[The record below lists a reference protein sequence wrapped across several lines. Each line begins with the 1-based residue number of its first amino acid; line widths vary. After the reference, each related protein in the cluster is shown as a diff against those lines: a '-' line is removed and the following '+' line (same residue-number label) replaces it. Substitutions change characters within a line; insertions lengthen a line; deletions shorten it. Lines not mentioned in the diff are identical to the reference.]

1 MASSRTIEEECETVG
16 DDRISALPDDILQQI
31 LERLDLPMA
40 IRTSTLSRRWLQLP
54 RLLSHLIIDITHFM
68 PAPPRHTMSFNV
80 DQIMAAYTAA
90 VNNLLLSSPSSSNSN
105 NSNTRII
112 KRMQLSFF
120 LSEDPSCLCSI
131 GDAVG
136 AIVDAGKIALL
147 KFSLWSDVGKL
158 TLEHCQLL
166 RQRFMSFSQS
176 CPVAFRWLTNLAL
189 RNLAFQESDVSHILN
204 TCHNL
209 KFLALCSCVSDFVVL
224 KIDAPHSKLLTLEIV
239 TCEFDR
245 VDLIHLPNLR
255 RVVYWDWCLP
265 NPPIRFGNV
274 PCLHNMSL
282 SCSATNDQTPFRLT
296 ELISSATNLTILY
309 RDFQDQM
316 IWIELQG
323 PKLLYPVFSNVRD
336 VYLCNIFYECDLN
349 WTVFVLEAAPR
360 LSNFYLKVPRYQPGT
375 KSQPFIQ
382 LDRTVEIIRYLQLCQ
397 HPCERNRCEDS
408 AEKVNLLWDQM
419 SSDFKHPHLNLLEIT
434 GFAMDDKM
442 INYTRL
448 IMERAVNL
456 KRIRLL
462 DQVPC
467 DKCNVM
473 NGMGSTSSNKWRFP
487 VDQGEKSLI
496 KQKLIDGFSSSAEIT
511 IG

>member
-1 MASSRTIEEECETVG
+1 MASSRAIEEEEGETVG
-16 DDRISALPDDILQQI
+16 DDRINALPDDILLQI

-68 PAPPRHTMSFNV
+68 PAPPRRTVNFSV

-105 NSNTRII
+105 NSNSNTRII

-120 LSEDPSCLCSI
+120 LSEDPSYLCSV

-136 AIVDAGKIALL
+136 AIVDAGKTDLL
-147 KFSLWSDVGKL
+147 EFSL
-158 TLEHCQLL
+158 
-166 RQRFMSFSQS
+166 
-176 CPVAFRWLTNLAL
+176 WLTNLAL

-239 TCEFDR
+239 TCGFDR

-255 RVVYWDWCLP
+255 RVVCWDWGLP

-309 RDFQDQM
+309 LDFQDQM
-316 IWIELQG
+316 IWIEPQG

-349 WTVFVLEAAPR
+349 WTVFVPEAAPR
-360 LSNFYLKVPRYQPGT
+360 LSNFYLKAYYSIIKSKIMVPIYC
-375 KSQPFIQ
+375 
-382 LDRTVEIIRYLQLCQ
+382 EN

-419 SSDFKHPHLNLLEIT
+419 SSDFKHHHLNLLEIT

-467 DKCNVM
+467 DKRNVM

>member
-1 MASSRTIEEECETVG
+1 
-16 DDRISALPDDILQQI
+16 
-31 LERLDLPMA
+31 
-40 IRTSTLSRRWLQLP
+40 
-54 RLLSHLIIDITHFM
+54 M
-68 PAPPRHTMSFNV
+68 PEKPTC
-80 DQIMAAYTAA
+80 
-90 VNNLLLSSPSSSNSN
+90 SSSHCG
-105 NSNTRII
+105 
-112 KRMQLSFF
+112 RM
-120 LSEDPSCLCSI
+120 
-131 GDAVG
+131 
-136 AIVDAGKIALL
+136 
-147 KFSLWSDVGKL
+147 
-158 TLEHCQLL
+158 
-166 RQRFMSFSQS
+166 
-176 CPVAFRWLTNLAL
+176 WLTNLAL

-224 KIDAPHSKLLTLEIV
+224 KIDAPHSELLTLEIV
-239 TCEFDR
+239 TCGFDR
-245 VDLIHLPNLR
+245 ADLIHLPNLR
-255 RVVYWDWCLP
+255 RVVCWDWCLP

-274 PCLHNMSL
+274 TRLHNMSL
-282 SCSATNDQTPFRLT
+282 SCSATYDQMPFRLT

-309 RDFQDQM
+309 LDFQDQM
-316 IWIELQG
+316 IWIEPQG

-349 WTVFVLEAAPR
+349 WTVFVLEAAAR
-360 LSNFYLKVPRYQPGT
+360 LSNFYLK
-375 KSQPFIQ
+375 
-382 LDRTVEIIRYLQLCQ
+382 LCQ

-419 SSDFKHPHLNLLEIT
+419 SSDFKHRHLNLLEIT

-467 DKCNVM
+467 DKGNAM

>member
-1 MASSRTIEEECETVG
+1 MASSRAIEEELETVG
-16 DDRISALPDDILQQI
+16 DDRISALPDDILLQI

-68 PAPPRHTMSFNV
+68 PAPPRRAVNFNV

-105 NSNTRII
+105 TRRII

-120 LSEDPSCLCSI
+120 LSEDPSYLCSV
-131 GDAVG
+131 GHAVG
-136 AIVDAGKIALL
+136 AIVDAGKTDLL
-147 KFSLWSDVGKL
+147 EFSLWSDVGKL

-166 RQRFMSFSQS
+166 RQRFMSFSHS

-224 KIDAPHSKLLTLEIV
+224 KIDAPHSELLTLEIV
-239 TCEFDR
+239 TCGFDR

-255 RVVYWDWCLP
+255 RVVCWDWCLP

-274 PCLHNMSL
+274 TRLHNMSL
-282 SCSATNDQTPFRLT
+282 SCSATYDQMPFRLT

-309 RDFQDQM
+309 LDFQDQM
-316 IWIELQG
+316 IWIEPQG

-360 LSNFYLKVPRYQPGT
+360 LSNFYLK
-375 KSQPFIQ
+375 
-382 LDRTVEIIRYLQLCQ
+382 

-419 SSDFKHPHLNLLEIT
+419 SSDFKHRHLNLLEIT
-434 GFAMDDKM
+434 GFVMDDKM

-467 DKCNVM
+467 DKGNAM